1 MSRFRTR
8 AGVYLYGKMRRTDF
22 LPVGGNESDEQVKR
36 GYLSESTDSDE
47 KGRYDMCSTG
57 ESSEEEGK
65 LGGMAPASSGRLGTP
80 TAATFLYPPTGTFDV
95 VPAAGSESPHY

>member
-57 ESSEEEGK
+57 ESSEEEGQ
-65 LGGMAPASSGRLGTP
+65 LGGDGTGL
-80 TAATFLYPPTGTFDV
+80 FG
-95 VPAAGSESPHY
+95 AAGHADGGDVLVSADWDF